1 MKIGISE
8 IGNWI
13 RKLENWNF
21 ENLEL
26 NLEIGIFEEVFKS
39 GILKINT

>member
-8 IGNWI
+8 IENWI

-21 ENLEL
+21 EKLEL
-26 NLEIGIFEEVFKS
+26 NLEIGIFEEVFKN
-39 GILKINT
+39 GILKIK